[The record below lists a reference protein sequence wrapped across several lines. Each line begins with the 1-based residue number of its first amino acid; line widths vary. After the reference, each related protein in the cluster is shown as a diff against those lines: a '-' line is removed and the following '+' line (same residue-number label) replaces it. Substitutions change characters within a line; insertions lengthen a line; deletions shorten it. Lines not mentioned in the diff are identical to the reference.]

1 MEKGSV
7 VILCAG
13 GPAPGINC
21 VISSVTKIFKSKGYK
36 VIGLNGG
43 YKSLVSDKPD
53 FVELDFATA
62 DRIFNKGGSVLT
74 MSRYKPKDNEF
85 KADFFINNDVRLLV
99 TIGGDDTAS
108 TANRLSKFLRANK
121 VDVSNIHVPK
131 TIDNDLPLPYMQP
144 TFGFNTAKEEG
155 VKICNTIY
163 EDARTSGNWFVVS
176 AMGREAG
183 HLAYHVGAACHY
195 PMIIIPEMFN
205 KTTISVEKIVRLAV
219 SSIIKREILG
229 VGYGAVIISEGIF
242 HFLDESEFS
251 KVGIS
256 FPHDEHGHIELN
268 AVSKSH
274 LFASLISTEVKRAGL
289 KNKCRPNELGYELR
303 CCAPSAFDL
312 YYTTKLGLGVYD
324 LYSRGISGCM
334 VTLDNTETITPLF
347 LEDVE
352 DCHGK
357 IQTRLLDI
365 EQSDVQQILN
375 NNLHYITECD
385 YEEARK
391 ITPNPEYYD
400 FEKILYWGDK

>member
-1 MEKGSV
+1 METGSV

-21 VISSVTKIFKSKGYK
+21 VISSVTKIFTAKGYK

-43 YKSLVSDKPD
+43 YKSLVSEKPD
-53 FVELDFATA
+53 FVELDFAIA
-62 DRIFNKGGSVLT
+62 DRIFNKGGSILT
-74 MSRYKPKDNEF
+74 MSRYKPKDAEF
-85 KADFFINNDVRLLV
+85 RIDFFVKNNVRLLV

-121 VDVSNIHVPK
+121 IDVSNIHVPK
-131 TIDNDLPLPYMQP
+131 TIDNDLPLPYLQP
-144 TFGFNTAKEEG
+144 TFGFTTAKEEG
-155 VKICNTIY
+155 VRICNTIY

-183 HLAYHVGAACHY
+183 HLAYNVGAACHY

-205 KTTISVEKIVRLAV
+205 KTAISVEKIVRLAV
-219 SSIIKREILG
+219 SSIIKRQMMGIP
-229 VGYGAVIISEGIF
+229 YGAVIISEGVF
-242 HFLDESEFS
+242 HFLDESEFA

-256 FPHDEHGHIELN
+256 FPYDDHGHIELN

-274 LFASLISTEVKRAGL
+274 LFASLITAELKRAGL
-289 KNKCRPNELGYELR
+289 TNKCRPNELGYELR

-312 YYTTKLGLGVYD
+312 YYTTKLGLGVYE

-334 VTLDNTETITPLF
+334 VTLDDTETIMPLF

-352 DCHGK
+352 DCYGK

-365 EQSDVQQILN
+365 EQSDVQVVYN
-375 NNLHYITECD
+375 NHLHYITESD
-385 YEEARK
+385 YEAASK
-391 ITPNPEYYD
+391 IVANPNHYD
-400 FEKILYWGDK
+400 FERILYWGDK

>member
-1 MEKGSV
+1 METGSV

-21 VISSVTKIFKSKGYK
+21 VISSVTKIFTAKGYK

-43 YKSLVSDKPD
+43 YKSLVSENPE
-53 FVELDFATA
+53 FVELDFAVA
-62 DRIFNKGGSVLT
+62 DRIFNKGGSILT
-74 MSRYKPKDNEF
+74 MSRYKPKDSEF
-85 KADFFINNDVRLLV
+85 KVDFFVKNNVRLLV

-144 TFGFNTAKEEG
+144 TFGFHTAKEEG

-163 EDARTSGNWFVVS
+163 EDARTSGNWFVIS

-183 HLAYHVGAACHY
+183 HLAYHVGATSHF

-205 KTTISVEKIVRLAV
+205 KTAISVEKIVRLAV
-219 SSIIKREILG
+219 SSIIKREIMG
-229 VGYGAVIISEGIF
+229 IGYGAIIISEGVF
-242 HFLDESEFS
+242 HFLDESEFT

-256 FPHDEHGHIELN
+256 FPCDDHGHIELH

-274 LFASLISTEVKRAGL
+274 LFASLISAELKRAGM

-303 CCAPSAFDL
+303 CCSPSAFDL

-334 VTLDNTETITPLF
+334 VTLDDTETIMPLF

-352 DCHGK
+352 DCYGK

-365 EQSDVQQILN
+365 EQSDVQSIYK
-375 NNLHYITECD
+375 NNLHYITEND
-385 YEEARK
+385 YEAAGK
-391 ITPNPEYYD
+391 IVENPSYYD
-400 FEKILYWGDK
+400 FERILYWGDK